1 MKKIIGIALLILAT
15 LTMASAQE
23 DSLRPKLNPYQKGPK
38 KPITDKFYFGGNLGL
53 TFGSYT
59 SISIW
64 PMVGYKISPK
74 FSAGLQPGLDYIK
87 YNYQGYTDESS
98 SYGIKIFSRY
108 RIIPQFYLHAEYDYI
123 NYEIYTWINQ
133 TDFIKNR
140 EFVPFLF
147 LGGGLSQQL
156 GENSWMYVQILF
168 DVLQDEN
175 SPYSSGEPFY
185 SIGFG
190 VGF

>member
-1 MKKIIGIALLILAT
+1 MKKLVCLT
-15 LTMASAQE
+15 LMFLVFMASLSAQE
-23 DSLRPKLNPYQKGPK
+23 DSLVPKQNPYHKGPK

-53 TFGSYT
+53 TFGTYT

-64 PMVGYKISPK
+64 PMVGYKITPK
-74 FSAGLQPGLDYIK
+74 LSAGLQPGFDYVK
-87 YNYQGYTDESS
+87 YNYGGNTEESS
-98 SYGIKIFSRY
+98 NYGIKIFSRY
-108 RIIPQFYLHAEYDYI
+108 RIIPQFYFHAEYDYI
-123 NYEIYTWINQ
+123 NYEIYTWSNQ
-133 TDFIKNR
+133 NDYLKSR
-140 EFVPFLF
+140 ENVPFLF

-168 DVLQDEN
+168 DVIQDGN
-175 SPYSSGEPFY
+175 SPYAAGEPFY